1 MTAVSDTPKQE
12 SKVFAGLQRLGR
24 SLMLP
29 IAVLP
34 AAGILLRL
42 GQDDLLGRFS
52 AMENTASVI
61 SAAGQA
67 VFTWLPLI
75 FAVGIAI
82 GWAKKADGST
92 ALAAVVGYMVI
103 NGVFEAMSP
112 IVLEGKTDPK
122 GAQAL
127 INYGV
132 LGGIVMGLLSAILW
146 QRYYRTKLP
155 DYLGFFNG
163 RRLVPIL
170 TAFTG
175 LTVGVAMSFAYPA
188 FNSALTWVGEGV
200 ADNSVVGGGIYG
212 AANRLL
218 IPTGL
223 HHILNSTVWFLVGDY
238 TDASGELVRGD
249 LNRFFAGDPS
259 AGTFMTGFFPIMM
272 FALPAAALAIWRNAR
287 PSQKKLVGGIMLS
300 TGLTAFVTGITEPL
314 EFSFMFVAWPLYVVH
329 ALLTGTSLA
338 LVNALG
344 IHDGFTF
351 SAGAIDYLL
360 NFGKAT
366 NAWMLIPI
374 GLGYAVIYYV
384 LFSFVIKKWNLR
396 TPGREAETD
405 VEVGAPDTA
414 VLEAETAATATGD
427 TRTDA
432 PSVAEVETD
441 LHKKLD
447 KKPEGE

>member
-1 MTAVSDTPKQE
+1 MTAVTDSPQQE

-52 AMENTASVI
+52 ALHSTASVI

-82 GWAKKADGST
+82 GWAKKSDGST

-112 IVLEGKTDPK
+112 IVLEGKTDPQ
-122 GAQAL
+122 GEQAL

-155 DYLGFFNG
+155 DFLGFFNG

-170 TAFTG
+170 TAVTG
-175 LTVGVAMSFAYPA
+175 LVVGVAMSFVYPA
-188 FNSALTWVGEGV
+188 FNSALTWVGETV
-200 ADNSVVGGGIYG
+200 ADNTVVGGGIYG

-238 TDASGELVRGD
+238 TDASGQLVRGD
-249 LNRFFAGDPS
+249 LNRFFAGDPT

-329 ALLTGTSLA
+329 AILTGTSMA

-374 GLGYAVIYYV
+374 GLGYAVIYYL

-405 VEVGAPDTA
+405 VEVGAPDVAA
-414 VLEAETAATATGD
+414 VEAEAALTATGD
-427 TRTDA
+427 TRVDA
-432 PSVAEVETD
+432 PSVAETEA
-441 LHKKLD
+441 KLD
-447 KKPEGE
+447 KKLEGE

>member
-1 MTAVSDTPKQE
+1 MTAVTDTPKQE

-34 AAGILLRL
+34 AAGILLRI

-52 AMENTASVI
+52 ALESTASVI

-132 LGGIVMGLLSAILW
+132 LAGIVMGLLSAILW
-146 QRYYRTKLP
+146 QRFYRTKLP

-175 LTVGVAMSFAYPA
+175 LIVGVGMSFLYPA
-188 FNSALTWVGEGV
+188 FNSALTWVGETV

-238 TDASGELVRGD
+238 TDASGQLVRGD
-249 LNRFFAGDPS
+249 LNRFFAGDSS

-300 TGLTAFVTGITEPL
+300 TGLTAFITGITEPL

-329 ALLTGTSLA
+329 AILTGTSLA

-366 NAWMLIPI
+366 DAWLLIPI
-374 GLGYAVIYYV
+374 GLGYAVIYYA

-405 VEVGAPDTA
+405 VEAGVPDA
-414 VLEAETAATATGD
+414 ALVEAETAATATGD

-432 PSVAEVETD
+432 PSVAEVEA
-441 LHKKLD
+441 KLD
-447 KKPEGE
+447 KKLEGE

>member
-1 MTAVSDTPKQE
+1 MTAVTDSPKQE
-12 SKVFAGLQRLGR
+12 SKAFVALQRLGR

-34 AAGILLRL
+34 AAGILLRI

-52 AMENTASVI
+52 ALESTASVI

-103 NGVFEAMSP
+103 DGVFKAMSP
-112 IVLEGKTDPK
+112 IVLEGKTDAK
-122 GAQAL
+122 DAQAL

-146 QRYYRTKLP
+146 QRFYRTKLP
-155 DYLGFFNG
+155 DFLGFFNG

-175 LTVGVAMSFAYPA
+175 LVVGVGMAFLYPV
-188 FNSALTWVGEGV
+188 FNWALTWVGETV
-200 ADNSVVGGGIYG
+200 AANSVVGGGIFG

-238 TDASGELVRGD
+238 TDASGQLVRGD
-249 LNRFFAGDPS
+249 LNSFFAGDPT

-272 FALPAAALAIWRNAR
+272 FALPAAAFAIWRNAR

-329 ALLTGTSLA
+329 ALLTGTSMA

-405 VEVGAPDTA
+405 VEAGAPDKA
-414 VLEAETAATATGD
+414 LVEAETAAVATGD

-432 PSVAEVETD
+432 PSVAEVEAEQHT
-441 LHKKLD
+441 KLD
-447 KKPEGE
+447 KKLEGE